1 MSRTI
6 RDCEDLGIKK
16 SERIPIP
23 SKSRHDWYWP
33 GNTLYS
39 LKKEA

>member
-6 RDCEDLGIKK
+6 RDCEDLGIKF
-16 SERIPIP
+16 ERIPIP